1 MPCTEIDYSDVKS
14 IIGDADDQQS
24 SQQMADD
31 RIITTPF
38 GLALLDI
45 QGELIIPDHINEEPD
60 SIPGGTG
67 AHITIDEIYHAV
79 RVGKLYINESN
90 HREAT
95 LLVGKSQ
102 KLIGT
107 VDDLKPPLA
116 VMRIPNRDQE
126 AQASEPVKIMDVLRK
141 KVVFKNRPLP
151 VM

>member
-14 IIGDADDQQS
+14 IIGDATGQQG
-24 SQQMADD
+24 SQDMADD

-45 QGELIIPDHINEEPD
+45 QGELNIPDRISEEAD
-60 SIPGGTG
+60 SISGGTG
-67 AHITIDEIYHAV
+67 AYITIDEIYHAV
-79 RVGKLYINESN
+79 SVGKLHINEN
-90 HREAT
+90 NPREAT

-116 VMRIPNRDQE
+116 VMRIPNREQE
-126 AQASEPVKIMDVLRK
+126 AQAGEQVKIVDILRK

>member
-1 MPCTEIDYSDVKS
+1 MPCTEIEYSDVKS
-14 IIGDADDQQS
+14 IIGDAAHQQS
-24 SQQMADD
+24 SQEMADD

-45 QGELIIPDHINEEPD
+45 QGELNIPDHVNEEAD

-79 RVGKLYINESN
+79 RVGKLHINEN
-90 HREAT
+90 NPREAT

-116 VMRIPNRDQE
+116 VMRIPDREQGT
-126 AQASEPVKIMDVLRK
+126 QAGEPVKIVDVLRK